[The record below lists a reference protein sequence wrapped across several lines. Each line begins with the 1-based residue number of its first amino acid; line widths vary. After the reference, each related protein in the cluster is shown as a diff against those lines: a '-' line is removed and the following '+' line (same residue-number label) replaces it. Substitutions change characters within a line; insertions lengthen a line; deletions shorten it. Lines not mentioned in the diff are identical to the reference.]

1 MARILYDR
9 LNEIKTKHLSPQSV
23 TGDKIASDA
32 IEEKHIKDGVVT
44 RRKIA
49 DGVVGTD
56 ELVDGSVTTVKIASK
71 AVTND
76 KLQSASVT
84 NEKIADGSITSGKI
98 VAGAIT
104 TEKIANGAI
113 TRDKVA
119 DQSVRTEYLVDGAIT
134 NVKIAANTITASKI
148 AANAVGSSEIAP
160 NAVGYSEIASQS
172 LEPRS
177 IKTIS
182 GAPATEGQIPV
193 ADLSQG
199 NQWWFKWVTPGAEA
213 RPLTPPVTTDEI
225 GDGQVTGPKIASSAV
240 GSSQLAVDSVITE
253 KIQDGAVTPE
263 KLSFVPGGGGDTLTM
278 LPVPATALD
287 QGGIIATTQPA
298 SVDLSSIIP
307 VGTKGVIVSIA
318 CINQGY
324 TDGGMMAY
332 IFRQLGAEYAL
343 QVMAPP
349 VNAPGISNGA
359 SVLMPVAADR
369 TLLWQAYVNGNSST
383 ELVIY
388 ILGYI
393 M

>member
-1 MARILYDR
+1 MAYRRNYFTDGQV
-9 LNEIKTKHLSPQSV
+9 TSPQI
-23 TGDKIASDA
+23 TPD
-32 IEEKHIKDGVVT
+32 
-44 RRKIA
+44 
-49 DGVVGTD
+49 
-56 ELVDGSVTTVKIASK
+56 
-71 AVTND
+71 AVTE
-76 KLQSASVT
+76 
-84 NEKIADGSITSGKI
+84 EKIADNAVTSAKIKDETITGADIGAGQVQTADIADGAVTQAKLGSDVSIVPLEDNAVTTPKI
-98 VAGAIT
+98 ADNAVVA
-104 TEKIANGAI
+104 EKIANGAV
-113 TRDKVA
+113 TSDKLPSGAVSSIKIA
-119 DQSVRTEYLVDGAIT
+119 DGAVT
-134 NVKIAANTITASKI
+134 NAKLAT
-148 AANAVGSSEIAP
+148 NAVTKSKMADNS
-160 NAVGYSEIASQS
+160 VGYSEIASQS
-172 LEPRS
+172 LEPKG

-199 NQWWFKWVTPGAEA
+199 NQWWFKWVTPGAAA

-253 KIQDGAVTPE
+253 KIANQAVTAE
-263 KLSFVPGGGGDTLTM
+263 KLAPGVGGGDVLTM

-298 SVDLSSIIP
+298 SVDLSTIIP
-307 VGTKGVIVSIA
+307 LNTKGVIVSIA
-318 CINQGY
+318 CINQSY

-369 TLLWQAYVNGNSST
+369 TLTWQAYVAGINST

-393 M
+393 V